1 LIRSV
6 VPAAAL
12 ASLVL
17 AGGAQAACPQ
27 QEFSLSQRLDAADAA
42 VVGRVVAV
50 RAAELEGLPQRLVT
64 IHVDQHVKGDLPK
77 QIVVWSPSGT
87 TCDLMPKANE
97 AIGLLLTRS
106 PAGNLVAS
114 GASLVPPGP
123 LIAEG
128 GEPRGGVIKVAVGL
142 VILALV
148 LLWALRRLRK
158 GTRPDLPGAPR
169 P

>member
-1 LIRSV
+1 
-6 VPAAAL
+6 
-12 ASLVL
+12 
-17 AGGAQAACPQ
+17 
-27 QEFSLSQRLDAADAA
+27 
-42 VVGRVVAV
+42 V
-50 RAAELEGLPQRLVT
+50 RAAALEGLPQRVLT
-64 IHVDQHVKGDLPK
+64 IDVDQHVKGDLPK
-77 QIVVWSPSGT
+77 RIVVWSPSGT
-87 TCDLMPKANE
+87 TCDLRPKADA

-148 LLWALRRLRK
+148 LLWALYRLRK
-158 GTRPDLPGAPR
+158 GTRPNLPGAPR